1 MAVLEEEEVL
11 MRQVETGF
19 HDRILCL
26 GSQAMFG
33 GCASQSQMAP
43 TVSKYARMIIF
54 ITNIYIYIE
63 IQ

>member
-1 MAVLEEEEVL
+1 

-43 TVSKYARMIIF
+43 TVSKYARIIIF
-54 ITNIYIYIE
+54 ITNI
-63 IQ
+63 